1 MLVYYNEFPAVCKVF
16 FYSTSEFSCGV
27 GISGDSVVG
36 SAGVS
41 GVGVGV
47 GVTVVSSGSA
57 VSGATVVGS
66 GSAAGVSGALAAWG
80 VADAAAG
87 SAAVGGVGSVVQTPV
102 WAVKVTSAV
111 RESQAP

>member
-16 FYSTSEFSCGV
+16 FYSASEFSCGV
-27 GISGDSVVG
+27 GISGDSGVG

-47 GVTVVSSGSA
+47 GATVVSSGSV
-57 VSGATVVGS
+57 VSGAAVVGS

-80 VADAAAG
+80 VTDSAAG
-87 SAAVGGVGSVVQTPV
+87 SAAGVGVGSVVQVPV

-111 RESQAP
+111 RVSQAP